1 MKNGAAIT
9 KAILSTSAAFAV
21 TTAPALASDV
31 SDGLK
36 HYNHGNFEAA
46 RKAFQRSLTIH
57 KEDPRLH
64 YCLANTLMRLK
75 KIPEAMRE
83 YHLTTHYGSGTII
96 AEEAETAIKA
106 YERHAKPY
114 DREKSAEAQREEE
127 ERRQETKRQ
136 QALELMRKQSAERA
150 SIRQA
155 EIEGQRNSILSKAS
169 ENAKKLRDAGEE
181 DANNLS
187 YTYRRR
193 NWARQTAANIR
204 KQAEQDSAELLK
216 RAQAQAENYDREVKE
231 RNARM
236 SEAESNLNDQMLRP
250 VRSGNTRLVPE
261 GTNLYI
267 RNYR

>member
-127 ERRQETKRQ
+127 ERRQEAKRQ
-136 QALELMRKQSAERA
+136 QALELIRNSQRKERA
-150 SIRQA
+150 FGKRRLKGSATVFYR
-155 EIEGQRNSILSKAS
+155 GRVKTQRNFAMPVKRMRTIFHTRTGVEIGLAKPLPIFASKPS
-169 ENAKKLRDAGEE
+169 KTPQNC
-181 DANNLS
+181 
-187 YTYRRR
+187 
-193 NWARQTAANIR
+193 
-204 KQAEQDSAELLK
+204 
-216 RAQAQAENYDREVKE
+216 
-231 RNARM
+231 
-236 SEAESNLNDQMLRP
+236 
-250 VRSGNTRLVPE
+250 
-261 GTNLYI
+261 
-267 RNYR
+267 